1 MNQRPLKSLEELMVQ
16 SLNVRSIPG
25 LPHPLFKFVANGTV
39 NDGPCAD
46 AVLEFIQ
53 DLSMEEPDSPKQKI
67 AAWFLLESEQAFFY
81 ACAEAGIDAGRLRNH
96 LVKCQAGQIN
106 IA

>member
-67 AAWFLLESEQAFFY
+67 SAWFLLESEQAFFY
-81 ACAEAGIDAGRLRNH
+81 ACAEAWRAARLRE
-96 LVKCQAGQIN
+96 GS
-106 IA
+106 